1 MPDRIGLSGM
11 TEVAR
16 FRQGF
21 EVAQLLKRDH
31 GDKGRL
37 SFLIYDL
44 KLYDLKLSRR
54 GRTVKA

>member
-21 EVAQLLKRDH
+21 QVAQLLKRDH

-37 SFLIYDL
+37 SFLYTI
-44 KLYDLKLSRR
+44 
-54 GRTVKA
+54 